1 MKNSTVNRK
10 EYAPSPELRA
20 FHKMLETAK
29 RPPVFAIHLEGSER
43 EKQYVVTKET
53 DALKELGIE
62 TEYVDE
68 LEPEVTYGGT
78 VYFVDAVAPGTLAL
92 TIDCGFAKDA
102 LLPKVLQEFLE
113 KTNLDIEDPE
123 SIMDLPMYQSLVDRC
138 GQDLGSTVVSTVLC
152 HYSKH
157 NDNTWHDDDL
167 DWINSKAEAK
177 AESGSVE
184 VESEAEPVKQ
194 APVHHRLANT
204 PVKETP
210 VEKPTVK
217 PASHVEPKRVESR
230 AVESVEE
237 DVPAETP
244 AQPARRVVKK
254 NDETDVPVPETVEED
269 KDGTEKG
276 VLTEEEKAKNAK
288 LLSEL
293 KAEYQKVI
301 DMIDDGYDTIFR
313 PVQKK
318 LKECVDTNT
327 FNTQFC
333 PLYLEFSSDVSSDL
347 YAELYDLDEQTRTF
361 REQVVHHIEHFGC
374 PMCGTEWDEDLT
386 FAPTGINTIHCPKC
400 GAERPFEVE

>member
-1 MKNSTVNRK
+1 MRNSTVSRK
-10 EYAPSPELRA
+10 DYVPSPELRA

-102 LLPKVLQEFLE
+102 LLPKVLQDFLE
-113 KTNLDIEDPE
+113 KTNLNIEDPE
-123 SIMDLPMYQSLVDRC
+123 SIMDLPMYQSLFDRC
-138 GQDLGSTVVSTVLC
+138 RQNLGSTVVSTVLC

-167 DWINSKAEAK
+167 DWMEDKKAESEVESKAEL
-177 AESGSVE
+177 V
-184 VESEAEPVKQ
+184 EAEPVKQ
-194 APVHHRLANT
+194 EPMHRTPVEQKI

-210 VEKPTVK
+210 VENPAAKPE
-217 PASHVEPKRVESR
+217 PHVEP
-230 AVESVEE
+230 AVEPATE
-237 DVPAETP
+237 DIPAETP
-244 AQPARRVVKK
+244 VQPARRVVKK

>member
-1 MKNSTVNRK
+1 MRNSTADRK
-10 EYAPSPELRA
+10 DYVPSPELRA

-78 VYFVDAVAPGTLAL
+78 VYFVDTVAPGTLAL
-92 TIDCGFAKDA
+92 TIDCGFAKGA
-102 LLPKVLQEFLE
+102 LLPKVLQDFLE

-123 SIMDLPMYQSLVDRC
+123 SIMDLPMYQSLFDRC
-138 GQDLGSTVVSTVLC
+138 RQDLGSTVVSTVLC

-167 DWINSKAEAK
+167 DWMEDRK
-177 AESGSVE
+177 AESEAEPKAKPV
-184 VESEAEPVKQ
+184 EAEPVKQ
-194 APVHHRLANT
+194 EPMHRKPVEQKI
-204 PVKETP
+204 PVKEIP
-210 VEKPTVK
+210 VENPAAKPE
-217 PASHVEPKRVESR
+217 PHVEPKHAEP
-230 AVESVEE
+230 VEE

-254 NDETDVPVPETVEED
+254 NNETDVPVPETVEED

-276 VLTEEEKAKNAK
+276 VLTDEEKAKNAK

-386 FAPTGINTIHCPKC
+386 FAPTGINIIHCPKC

>member
-1 MKNSTVNRK
+1 MRNSTADRK
-10 EYAPSPELRA
+10 DYVPSHELRA

-78 VYFVDAVAPGTLAL
+78 VYFVDTVAPGTLAL
-92 TIDCGFAKDA
+92 TIDCGFAKGA
-102 LLPKVLQEFLE
+102 LLPKVLQDFLE

-123 SIMDLPMYQSLVDRC
+123 SIMDLPMYQSLFDRC
-138 GQDLGSTVVSTVLC
+138 RQDFDSTVVSTVLC

-167 DWINSKAEAK
+167 DWMEDRK
-177 AESGSVE
+177 AESEAEPKAEPV
-184 VESEAEPVKQ
+184 EAEPVKQ
-194 APVHHRLANT
+194 EPIYRKPVEQKI
-204 PVKETP
+204 PVKEIP
-210 VEKPTVK
+210 VENPAAKPE
-217 PASHVEPKRVESR
+217 PHVEPKHAEP
-230 AVESVEE
+230 VEE

-244 AQPARRVVKK
+244 AQPTRRVVKK

-333 PLYLEFSSDVSSDL
+333 PLYLEFSSDVSTDL
-347 YAELYDLDEQTRTF
+347 YAELYDLDEQTRAF

-386 FAPTGINTIHCPKC
+386 FAPAGINTIHCPKC